1 MAKKIALL
9 IGVSEYGAGI
19 PPLLSALNDVEAMER
34 VLQNPNLGN
43 FAQVERLLNPDSVA
57 MRIAI
62 QKLFK
67 NAGKEDLLLFF
78 FSGHGITN
86 DDNHLYLATR
96 NTAKDDFEATAVDAN
111 FIQTQSKNC
120 YSKRQVLILDA
131 CYSGAFA
138 SGWHTK
144 SIGVDI
150 KKQLGAEGR
159 VVLTSSGAT
168 QTSFAQE
175 GATLSLYTQYL
186 VEGIETGAADTDNDG
201 NIHVQE
207 LHTYAKAKV
216 QAVKPNMTPDIILD
230 KEGYNILLAYAPR
243 NPEAEYRKLVEQYA
257 QNGELNELAFLVLKP
272 KRKILGITDTKAE
285 EIETEFLEPFR
296 RRLANLQSYK
306 QAFAKAVEQKYPL
319 DEHTLKI
326 LKDYQQDVLG
336 LRDEDVESMELEITS
351 VKKAEYQKQLQIQKQ
366 QEEEA
371 LQLQQQA
378 KALSQL
384 RLQQEAER
392 LQRQREAEAAEQLRL
407 QEEAERLQRQREA
420 EAEKNKSSYQLKTFQ
435 FETAQITLKSSM
447 LGLVKTPEI
456 KRIAKSAE
464 YFTQDLGNGVLL
476 EMVHIPGG
484 TFLMGSPESEE
495 GRYSDES
502 PQHQVTVPS
511 FFMGKYPVTQK
522 QWQAVAA
529 LEKVKIDL
537 ESDPSNFKGD
547 NLPVGCVSWDSVQE
561 FCARLSQRTNQAY
574 RLPSEAEWEYA
585 CRAGTTTPFYFGETI
600 STDLAN
606 YNGNYTY
613 GQGQKGEYREKTT
626 EVGIFPAN
634 PFGLYDMCGNVWEWC
649 EDKWHEN
656 YISAPIDGSAWT
668 SLSDNDK
675 RLLRGGSWYNYARF
689 CRSAFRARG
698 LRGHRYNYYGFRVVS
713 SFRTL

>member
-19 PPLLSALNDVEAMER
+19 PSLLSALNDVEAMER

-62 QKLFK
+62 QKLFR
-67 NAGKEDLLLFF
+67 NASKEDLLLFF

-120 YSKRQVLILDA
+120 YSKRQILILDA
-131 CYSGAFA
+131 CYSGAF
-138 SGWHTK
+138 SNGWHTK

-207 LHTYAKAKV
+207 LHTYAKSKV

-230 KEGYNILLAYAPR
+230 KEGYNILLANAPK
-243 NPEAEYRKLVEQYA
+243 NPEAEYRQLVEQYA
-257 QNGELNELAFLVLKP
+257 QNGELKKIAILALTA
-272 KRKILGITDTKAE
+272 KRKNLGITDAKAE
-285 EIETEFLEPFR
+285 EIETEVLEPFR
-296 RRLANLQSYK
+296 RRLINLQSYK
-306 QAFAKAVEQKYPL
+306 QYFAEEVEQQYPL
-319 DEHTLKI
+319 DEHTLRI

-336 LRDEDVESMELEITS
+336 LRDEDVESIKLEITS
-351 VKKAEYQKQLQIQKQ
+351 VKEAEYQKQ
-366 QEEEA
+366 QEKEA

-392 LQRQREAEAAEQLRL
+392 LQRQREVEAAEQLRL
-407 QEEAERLQRQREA
+407 QQEVEASQRQQKA

-447 LGLVKTPEI
+447 LGFVKTPEI
-456 KRIAKSAE
+456 KRITKSAE
-464 YFTQDLGNGVLL
+464 YFAQDLGNGVFI

-484 TFLMGSPESEE
+484 TFIMGSPENEE
-495 GRYSDES
+495 GRQSSES
-502 PQHQVTVPS
+502 PQHQVNVPS

-537 ESDPSNFKGD
+537 KSDPSRFKGD
-547 NLPVGCVSWDSVQE
+547 NLPVECVSWDDAQE
-561 FCARLSQRTNQAY
+561 FCSRLSRKANKTY

-600 STDLAN
+600 STELAN
-606 YNGNYTY
+606 YYGNDTY
-613 GQGQKGEYREKTT
+613 GQGQKGEYRGKTI
-626 EVGIFPAN
+626 EVGIFFAN
-634 PFGLYDMCGNVWEWC
+634 PFGLYDMCGSVWEWC
-649 EDKWHEN
+649 EDEWHEN
-656 YISAPIDGSAWT
+656 YINAPTDGSAWT
-668 SLSDNDK
+668 SLSDNEP
-675 RLLRGGSWYNYARF
+675 RTMRGSSWGNGPNL
-689 CRSAFRARG
+689 CRSANRLSIFRYSRQD
-698 LRGHRYNYYGFRVVS
+698 NEGFRVV
-713 SFRTL
+713 FCVRTL